1 MLILAKAAMA
11 MMLGFILSII
21 AGLILIPMLK
31 KLKLKQ
37 TVSETIGERHQA
49 KNGTPTLGGLIFI
62 LPTFAT
68 LLLLKIKGSID
79 ISYNLLIV
87 LIVFLAYGLLGFL
100 DDYQKIRFRNNKG
113 LTILFK
119 LLCQSVIALVLVG
132 LCPRYLGQ
140 DRIPHIAGASI
151 TCILSIVWNI
161 VSGTL
166 LIPALLLIVLLLI
179 FALNVK
185 DKLFWTECLA
195 FLNIYSSIII
205 KASLVL

>member
-1 MLILAKAAMA
+1 MSTFALSCLILSLAIYIGYRVYIRIKYKPDCISQSYYLLNNGNIFTACIVA
-11 MMLGFILSII
+11 I
-21 AGLILIPMLK
+21 AFLTFPAWVEISPICF
-31 KLKLKQ
+31 Q
-37 TVSETIGERHQA
+37 
-49 KNGTPTLGGLIFI
+49 F
-62 LPTFAT
+62 LP
-68 LLLLKIKGSID
+68 
-79 ISYNLLIV
+79 
-87 LIVFLAYGLLGFL
+87 FL
-100 DDYQKIRFRNNKG
+100 
-113 LTILFK
+113 
-119 LLCQSVIALVLVG
+119 SVIALVLVG

-166 LIPALLLIVLLLI
+166 LIPALLLIVLILI